1 VICRVFLGVL
11 VATIISDVASAE
23 PAVTFSK
30 DIAPIVFAKCAMCHH
45 AGGSAPFSL
54 LTYATA
60 RSHATQIGEA
70 TRSGLMPPWKAEAG
84 VGGDFIGQQHLTD
97 QELAVIQQW
106 VQAGAPEG
114 EPRDLPSTPR
124 FTDDWQLGR
133 PDLVVTTPAYTL
145 GAGGKDVFRIFVIPI
160 PVSALKFVRG
170 LEFRPGNP
178 GVVHHANI
186 RIDETGASRAFDA
199 ADPAP
204 GYEGLIAHSATYP
217 DGHFLGWT
225 PGQVAPLLPK
235 GLAWRLNPG
244 ADLVV
249 ELHMQPSGKPEL
261 VQPTLGFYF
270 GADPPERTPAML
282 RLGRQTIDI
291 SPGVENYTI
300 SDSFVLPVDVEVE
313 AVQPHAH
320 NRAKE
325 ITGYATLPDGT
336 NRPLIHIKDWDFRW
350 QHVYRYVRPFML
362 PRGTRLS
369 MRYVYDNSANNPRN
383 PDHPPRRVYWG
394 QRSSDEMG
402 DLWIQVL
409 TRTERD
415 LQTLESLFG
424 PKVMAEDV
432 IGYERWIQAEP
443 RSPALHDDVGVLY
456 LRLNRADD
464 AVRHFR
470 ISVELQPDLAAA
482 HFNLGTAL
490 TVAERLD
497 EATTEYQRAL
507 ELKPDY
513 ARAHNNLGGILLH
526 SGRLE
531 DAIGHFEKAIRIDPE
546 NAEAHRNLGAAR
558 QLQGRMADAITQYK
572 RAVLLSAN
580 NWLPALTDL
589 AWLLAC
595 ADDDALRDPS
605 LALRL
610 AERAVALSDRRD
622 AAALDVLGAGYA
634 ASAEFGKALEAA
646 EAALALAPA
655 NASAIRE
662 RRDLYTRSRPY
673 RLPER

>member
-1 VICRVFLGVL
+1 
-11 VATIISDVASAE
+11 
-23 PAVTFSK
+23 
-30 DIAPIVFAKCAMCHH
+30 
-45 AGGSAPFSL
+45 
-54 LTYATA
+54 
-60 RSHATQIGEA
+60 
-70 TRSGLMPPWKAEAG
+70 
-84 VGGDFIGQQHLTD
+84 
-97 QELAVIQQW
+97 
-106 VQAGAPEG
+106 
-114 EPRDLPSTPR
+114 
-124 FTDDWQLGR
+124 
-133 PDLVVTTPAYTL
+133 
-145 GAGGKDVFRIFVIPI
+145 
-160 PVSALKFVRG
+160 
-170 LEFRPGNP
+170 
-178 GVVHHANI
+178 
-186 RIDETGASRAFDA
+186 
-199 ADPAP
+199 
-204 GYEGLIAHSATYP
+204 
-217 DGHFLGWT
+217 
-225 PGQVAPLLPK
+225 
-235 GLAWRLNPG
+235 
-244 ADLVV
+244 
-249 ELHMQPSGKPEL
+249 
-261 VQPTLGFYF
+261 
-270 GADPPERTPAML
+270 
-282 RLGRQTIDI
+282 
-291 SPGVENYTI
+291 
-300 SDSFVLPVDVEVE
+300 
-313 AVQPHAH
+313 
-320 NRAKE
+320 
-325 ITGYATLPDGT
+325 
-336 NRPLIHIKDWDFRW
+336 
-350 QHVYRYVRPFML
+350 
-362 PRGTRLS
+362 
-369 MRYVYDNSANNPRN
+369 
-383 PDHPPRRVYWG
+383 
-394 QRSSDEMG
+394 MG

-531 DAIGHFEKAIRIDPE
+531 DAIGHFEEAIRIDPE

-558 QLQGRMADAITQYK
+558 QQPGRMAAAITQYK